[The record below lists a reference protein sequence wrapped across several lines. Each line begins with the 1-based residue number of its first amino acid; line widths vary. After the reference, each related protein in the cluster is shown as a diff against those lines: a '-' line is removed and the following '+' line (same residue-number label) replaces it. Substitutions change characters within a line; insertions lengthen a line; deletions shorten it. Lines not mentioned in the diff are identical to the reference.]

1 MSNNHNIYSHR
12 GGGGESISLNSNSN
26 SNSSNSNSRSSSNS
40 SNSRSSSSSSSSNN
54 SSSSTWKDAGG
65 RHITNGDMLYG
76 ILSSADKQ
84 DLRLMST
91 TDTSKNTPSTSIV
104 SEF

>member
-1 MSNNHNIYSHR
+1 MSYHR
-12 GGGGESISLNSNSN
+12 GGGGGESISLNSNSN
-26 SNSSNSNSRSSSNS
+26 NNYSSSSSNS
-40 SNSRSSSSSSSSNN
+40 SSN
-54 SSSSTWKDAGG
+54 WKDGGG
-65 RHITNGDMLYG
+65 RHITNVDLLYV

-104 SEF
+104 SEY

>member
-1 MSNNHNIYSHR
+1 MTVSSIMSYNFNNNNHR
-12 GGGGESISLNSNSN
+12 GGGRGGEFISLN
-26 SNSSNSNSRSSSNS
+26 
-40 SNSRSSSSSSSSNN
+40 NN
-54 SSSSTWKDAGG
+54 NSSSTWKDGG
-65 RHITNGDMLYG
+65 VRHITNADLLYG

-104 SEF
+104 SEY

>member
-1 MSNNHNIYSHR
+1 MSNDYNNVNNNHR
-12 GGGGESISLNSNSN
+12 GGGGGESISLNSNS
-26 SNSSNSNSRSSSNS
+26 S
-40 SNSRSSSSSSSSNN
+40 

-65 RHITNGDMLYG
+65 RHITNADLLYG

-91 TDTSKNTPSTSIV
+91 TDTSKNTQVHPS
-104 SEF
+104 

>member
-1 MSNNHNIYSHR
+1 MAF
-12 GGGGESISLNSNSN
+12 
-26 SNSSNSNSRSSSNS
+26 SSSSGSSCSRSSCS
-40 SNSRSSSSSSSSNN
+40 SRSSSSSSSSNSSS

-65 RHITNGDMLYG
+65 RHITNSDLLYG
-76 ILSSADKQ
+76 ILSSADKY

-104 SEF
+104 SEY

>member
-1 MSNNHNIYSHR
+1 MSYNNNNKNHR
-12 GGGGESISLNSNSN
+12 GGGGESISLNSNSSN
-26 SNSSNSNSRSSSNS
+26 SNSS
-40 SNSRSSSSSSSSNN
+40 SRSSSSN
-54 SSSSTWKDAGG
+54 SSSTWKDAGG
-65 RHITNGDMLYG
+65 RHITNGDLLYG

-104 SEF
+104 SEC

>member
-1 MSNNHNIYSHR
+1 MTVSSIMSYNFNNNNHR
-12 GGGGESISLNSNSN
+12 GGGGGGGGEFISLNSNS
-26 SNSSNSNSRSSSNS
+26 
-40 SNSRSSSSSSSSNN
+40 

-65 RHITNGDMLYG
+65 RHITNADLLYG

-104 SEF
+104 SEY

>member
-1 MSNNHNIYSHR
+1 MSNIHIGG
-12 GGGGESISLNSNSN
+12 GGGGESISMN
-26 SNSSNSNSRSSSNS
+26 SNSSSNCSRSSCSSNSSSSNS
-40 SNSRSSSSSSSSNN
+40 S
-54 SSSSTWKDAGG
+54 TWKYAGG
-65 RHITNGDMLYG
+65 RHITNADLLYG
-76 ILSSADKQ
+76 ILSSAYKQ

>member
-1 MSNNHNIYSHR
+1 MSYNIINNNIHSE
-12 GGGGESISLNSNSN
+12 GESISLN
-26 SNSSNSNSRSSSNS
+26 
-40 SNSRSSSSSSSSNN
+40 
-54 SSSSTWKDAGG
+54 SSSTWKDAGG
-65 RHITNGDMLYG
+65 RHITNADLLYG

-104 SEF
+104 SEY

>member
-1 MSNNHNIYSHR
+1 MSNNNNSHR
-12 GGGGESISLNSNSN
+12 GGESISLNSNN
-26 SNSSNSNSRSSSNS
+26 SISRHN
-40 SNSRSSSSSSSSNN
+40 
-54 SSSSTWKDAGG
+54 
-65 RHITNGDMLYG
+65 TNDDLLYG

-104 SEF
+104 SEY

>member
-1 MSNNHNIYSHR
+1 MSYNNINNNNNHR
-12 GGGGESISLNSNSN
+12 GGRGGGESISLNSNSN
-26 SNSSNSNSRSSSNS
+26 NNKSSSSNS
-40 SNSRSSSSSSSSNN
+40 S
-54 SSSSTWKDAGG
+54 TWKDGGG
-65 RHITNGDMLYG
+65 RHITNADLLYG

-104 SEF
+104 SEY

>member
-1 MSNNHNIYSHR
+1 MSISNNRVPNSTSMVIVPNSLQLPSIISNNINH
-12 GGGGESISLNSNSN
+12 GATGESISISLNGN
-26 SNSSNSNSRSSSNS
+26 
-40 SNSRSSSSSSSSNN
+40 
-54 SSSSTWKDAGG
+54 SSTWKDTGG
-65 RHITNGDMLYG
+65 RHITNADLLYG

-104 SEF
+104 SEY

>member
-1 MSNNHNIYSHR
+1 MFVITVPSIMSYYINNNNHT
-12 GGGGESISLNSNSN
+12 GGGRGGESISLNSNS
-26 SNSSNSNSRSSSNS
+26 
-40 SNSRSSSSSSSSNN
+40 
-54 SSSSTWKDAGG
+54 SSSSTWKDGG
-65 RHITNGDMLYG
+65 VRHITNADLLYG

-104 SEF
+104 SEYL